1 MSAGRTA
8 RILAGLLVLAAAA
21 ILLIAG
27 NDGEDGTGTATATVA
42 TVATTESGTAIP
54 TDQRAAIGEVLRLID
69 AGGPFP
75 YEEDGA
81 VFSNREGLLPDQ
93 PSGYYHEYT
102 VETPGSPDRG
112 ARRLVTG
119 EGGEI
124 YYTSDHYGSFVKIDP
139 DEFQ

>member
-1 MSAGRTA
+1 MSGGRA
-8 RILAGLLVLAAAA
+8 VRILAGLLVVAAGAILLFSGADDKSGGTTTATDATGESAAA
-21 ILLIAG
+21 IPA
-27 NDGEDGTGTATATVA
+27 E
-42 TVATTESGTAIP
+42 
-54 TDQRAAIGEVLRLID
+54 QRAAVGEVLRLID

-75 YEEDGA
+75 YDEDGA

-119 EGGEI
+119 ENDEV

-139 DEFQ
+139 SEFQ